1 MGVGYDEQFD
11 VDDPVGRDRKA
22 YEVTADLLD
31 DLLAAVVELA
41 FSADREQERTA

>member
-1 MGVGYDEQFD
+1 MSTTPSDATA
-11 VDDPVGRDRKA
+11 RR